1 MACGSTAGAAEGGA
15 GHDVDVAIVGAGPVG
30 VMLANICGTHGLS
43 AVAFD
48 RETEV
53 YDLPRAAG
61 IWDDVQRIL
70 ANNGVLDAV
79 LPSTDC
85 MAGAEF
91 VDARGKRIVGLETP
105 PDLLTPNGYPPL
117 RNIHQPG
124 LERAMRRCLDRFD
137 DIELRL
143 GCDVESI
150 EQDTDGVTLTVKPA
164 TGGDDGSAGAREH
177 VRSRWA
183 VGCDGASSFVR
194 KTLGI
199 GWQSLG
205 YDREWLV
212 TDVEMKRERELPLLC
227 QQICDPRR
235 PTTLLPLPGRLRR
248 WEFQLRD
255 GETREQMENP
265 DTVWA
270 LLAPWIE
277 PGDGEIR
284 RAVVYRFHAT
294 IAESFRKGRVFIAGD
309 AAHQTPPFMG
319 QGLCSGVRDADNLV
333 WKLAMVRRGQAD
345 ASLLDTYTAERRPL
359 SVAMVEH
366 STNTGKLI
374 DAYAQMEHGG
384 PEPSPEMQAYAYG
397 GGASLPDLSEGL
409 LAHAGSSWE
418 GQLIP
423 SAESAQSGART
434 GAIDE
439 LIGSGWALVGKEDPQ
454 TLLDSDALAVWDR
467 LGATRI
473 SVAEPDGAMLGL
485 LLTHRVVAVR
495 PDRII
500 FGADEALENV
510 SDLIRR
516 LDGADRNGGE
526 REEY

>member
-1 MACGSTAGAAEGGA
+1 MTEATTCSAAEGGA
-15 GHDVDVAIVGAGPVG
+15 TYDFDVAIVGAGPVG

-43 AVAFD
+43 AVAFA
-48 RETEV
+48 RETQV
-53 YDLPRAAG
+53 YNLPRAAG
-61 IWDDVQRIL
+61 LWDDVQRIL
-70 ANNGVLDAV
+70 ANDGVLDAV

-91 VDARGKRIVGLETP
+91 VDARGRRIIGLETP

-117 RNIHQPG
+117 LNIHQPG
-124 LERAMRRCLDRFD
+124 IERAMRECLDRFE
-137 DIELRL
+137 DIELQL
-143 GCDVESI
+143 GCEVESL
-150 EQDTDGVTLTVKPA
+150 EQDADGVTLTVKPA
-164 TGGDDGSAGAREH
+164 GGGETGSTQ

-212 TDVEMKRERELPLLC
+212 TDVEMKRECELPLLC

-265 DTVWA
+265 ETVWS

-294 IAESFRKGRVFIAGD
+294 IAETFRKGRVFIAGD

-374 DAYAQMEHGG
+374 DAYAQMELGG

-423 SAESAQSGART
+423 AAQFATSGART
-434 GAIDE
+434 GTIDE

-454 TLLDSDALAVWDR
+454 TLLPADALAVWDR
-467 LGATRI
+467 LGARRI

-500 FGADEALENV
+500 FGADGALEHV
-510 SDLIRR
+510 RELTRR
-516 LDGADRNGGE
+516 LGGVDMNGGKDE
-526 REEY
+526 AS